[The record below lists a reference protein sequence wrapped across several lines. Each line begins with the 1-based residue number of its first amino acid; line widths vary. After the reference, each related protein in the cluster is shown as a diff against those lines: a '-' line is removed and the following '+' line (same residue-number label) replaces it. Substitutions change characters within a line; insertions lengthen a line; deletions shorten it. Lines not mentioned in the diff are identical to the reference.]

1 MTRIIGIGGRKES
14 GKSELA
20 KICAQF
26 GYKRVSFA
34 LPLKQLISTLIK
46 CELNEINALKT
57 VKKDWTFDEN
67 DIRLMESLT
76 EIPYDVLAEK
86 MLNRTFE
93 TVRDLLQYIGT
104 DVIRKYNNNWHVNQI
119 AKMIDNDEKYIID
132 DVRFPNE
139 KKLIESLGGVC
150 WYIVRPKIDNV
161 SNHESETSVSWRDFD
176 NIIINDTS
184 REELIRNWTMV
195 MQDGHDESLANI
207 REAYKTHDANLM
219 SKYMYFVKT
228 EGAKL
233 SYNNTFNSNE
243 IDKVEKFLCGVHVYF
258 KDGTALRL
266 TNPLNIEDLK
276 IFVRSTTP
284 T

>member
-20 KICAQF
+20 KICVQF

-34 LPLKQLISTLIK
+34 LPLKRLISTLIK
-46 CELNEINALKT
+46 CELNEINTLKT
-57 VKKDWTFDEN
+57 VKKDWTFDEK

-104 DVIRKYNNNWHVNQI
+104 DVIRTYNKNWHVNQI

-139 KKLIESLGGVC
+139 KNLIESLGGVC
-150 WYIVRPKIDNV
+150 WYIVRPKIDNI
-161 SNHESETSVSWRDFD
+161 SNHESETAVSWRDFD
-176 NIIINDTS
+176 NIIINDSS

-207 REAYKTHDANLM
+207 REAYKTHDADLM

-276 IFVRSTTP
+276 IFVR
-284 T
+284 